1 MEMITLEEFLRE
13 GCLDYYKIIKPRA
26 RDPRLWVLDSV
37 TLYKIDTCWSWTVL
51 GFVRENVSAI
61 TVRSNGHVEIC
72 TLDKA
77 TATWGF
83 EIEDSN
89 NNPAQDFINVVL
101 QRYPDIKTSG
111 PQCDN
116 YASYRLLS
124 KGKCIRG
131 V

>member
-1 MEMITLEEFLRE
+1 MEMIHWRNFCGKGVWIIIRLLNPGPEIRVF
-13 GCLDYYKIIKPRA
+13 GCS
-26 RDPRLWVLDSV
+26 DSV

-124 KGKCIRG
+124 
-131 V
+131 